1 MKQRDFE
8 LKILELLNSDN
19 KIGWTELVSKFKGI
33 VSEENCNTW
42 TKQMEAQE
50 HIIKISNQYEK
61 SHGLQ
66 NRLEEIKE
74 EMAFEQ
80 EKENREKIIL
90 ANTLESLKLNKKYY
104 RWTIT
109 NTIGVI
115 IAAIIAIFTL
125 LYMMCHS

>member
-19 KIGWTELVSKFKGI
+19 KIGWTELVAKFKGI

-42 TKQMEAQE
+42 TNQMEEQE
-50 HIIKISNQYEK
+50 HITKINNQFEK
-61 SHGLQ
+61 AHGLQ

-74 EMAFEQ
+74 EIAFEQ

-90 ANTLESLKLNKKYY
+90 ANTIESLKLNKKYY
-104 RWTIT
+104 CWTIT

-115 IAAIIAIFTL
+115 VAAIIAIFTL